1 MTRGTGPREH
11 SDQIDSSRPVPGLLD
26 IADTLAAATTDYRAL
41 LRVAAQAVA
50 ASLGDAAVLWVLD
63 DEGLVRPSAF
73 HHDNPEA
80 RRFMAEVVDAKRH
93 LPAAGGLLELALLSD
108 SPVLFPQASFGELGQ
123 RIDAAYR
130 PYYQEFGLSSLLM
143 IPLRARG
150 RAVGILGVCRDEGR
164 PPYDDDDV
172 LFAQQVGAQIALALD
187 NAQLL
192 SSSLEEVRRRREV
205 ELQLLDMVSTDLLTG
220 LGNRHLLMED
230 LRRRLATG
238 QRTAL
243 LLLDL
248 DGFKDVND
256 ALGHEVGDRVLQ
268 SVGERL
274 IAAATPSGAVPTRL
288 GGDEF
293 AIICDGHLPDDAWK
307 LAEDVSSALD
317 PGLAVEGGSIKVS
330 ASIGIAFAPE
340 HGEEAGSLLRAADL
354 AMYRAKRLGLGVP
367 AVYTDSMGRDQAE
380 RWTTLTELREAL
392 ETGQLILHYQPLLDL
407 RDGSV
412 TSVEALARWNHPV
425 HGLIAAEK
433 FMPIAEQAGLAARIS
448 VWALE
453 QAAGQLTRWRDHGH
467 LLQAAVNVPAQLVE
481 RPGFPQQAL
490 AVLDRHELPPTA
502 LQLEITESALFREP
516 AMAALSRC
524 QEAGISVAIDDF
536 GTGYS
541 SLAYLKALPANTLK
555 LDRGFVMDIDTD
567 PRDADIAALV
577 VDVAH
582 RFGMAVTAEGVE
594 SAGALALLGQIDV
607 DRAQGYQV
615 ARPCAPDDLTTWLE
629 QRSS

>member
-1 MTRGTGPREH
+1 MTRGTGPRELTE
-11 SDQIDSSRPVPGLLD
+11 DARPVPGLLD

-41 LRVAAQAVA
+41 LQVAAQAVA

-63 DEGLVRPSAF
+63 DEGMVRPSAF

-80 RRFMAEVVDAKRH
+80 RQFMAEVVDAKRH
-93 LPAAGGLLELALLSD
+93 LPAPGGLLELALVSD
-108 SPVLFPQASFGELGQ
+108 GPVLFARASFAELSD
-123 RIDAAYR
+123 RIDPAYR
-130 PYYQEFGLSSLLM
+130 PYYARFGLSSLLM
-143 IPLRARG
+143 VPMRARD
-150 RAVGILGVCRDEGR
+150 RAIGVLGVCRDEGR
-164 PPYDDDDV
+164 PPYDEDDV
-172 LFAQQVGAQIALALD
+172 LFAQRVGAQIGLALD
-187 NAQLL
+187 NAQLFT
-192 SSSLEEVRRRREV
+192 EAQDEVRRRREV
-205 ELQLLDMVSTDLLTG
+205 ELQLIAMVSTDLLTG

-230 LRRRLATG
+230 LRRRLDAG
-238 QRTAL
+238 RRTAL

-268 SVGERL
+268 AVGERL
-274 IAAATPSGAVPTRL
+274 LAASAPSGAVPTRL

-317 PGLAVEGGSIKVS
+317 PGLAVAGGSIKVT
-330 ASIGIAFAPE
+330 ASIGIAFSPE

-367 AVYTDSMGRDQAE
+367 AVYTDSMGHEQIQ
-380 RWTTLTELREAL
+380 RWTTLTELREGL
-392 ETGQLILHYQPLLDL
+392 ETGQLLLHYQPLLDL

-412 TSVEALARWNHPV
+412 TSVEALARWNHP
-425 HGLIAAEK
+425 HLGLIAAER

-453 QAAGQLTRWRDHGH
+453 QAASQLTVWRDRGLH
-467 LLQAAVNVPAQLVE
+467 LQAAVNVPAQLVE

-490 AVLDRHELPPTA
+490 AVLDRYELPPSA

-516 AMAALSRC
+516 AMAALGRC
-524 QEAGISVAIDDF
+524 QQAGISVAIDDF

-582 RFGMAVTAEGVE
+582 RLGMAVTAEGVE
-594 SAGALALLGQIDV
+594 SAGALTLLGQIDV

-615 ARPCAPDDLTTWLE
+615 ARPCSPDDLTSWLE
-629 QRSS
+629 ARSS

>member
-11 SDQIDSSRPVPGLLD
+11 TADPRPVPGLLD
-26 IADTLAAATTDYRAL
+26 IADALAAATTDYRSL

-63 DEGLVRPSAF
+63 DEGMVRPSAF
-73 HHDNPEA
+73 HHDNAEA
-80 RRFMAEVVDAKRH
+80 RHFMGEVVDAKRH
-93 LPAAGGLLELALLSD
+93 LPAPGGLLEMALLSEG
-108 SPVLFPQASFGELGQ
+108 PILFARASFGELGE

-130 PYYQEFGLSSLLM
+130 PYYAKFGLSSLLM
-143 IPLRARG
+143 VPMRARD

-172 LFAQQVGAQIALALD
+172 LFAQRVGAQIGLALD

-192 SSSLEEVRRRREV
+192 TESLDEVRRRREV
-205 ELQLLDMVSTDLLTG
+205 ELQLIDMVSTDLLTG

-268 SVGERL
+268 AVGERL
-274 IAAATPSGAVPTRL
+274 LSASALRGAMPTRL

-293 AIICDGHLPDDAWK
+293 AIVCDGHLPDDAWK

-330 ASIGIAFAPE
+330 ASIGIAFSPE
-340 HGEEAGSLLRAADL
+340 HGDEAGSLLRAADL

-367 AVYTDSMGRDQAE
+367 AVYSDSMGQE
-380 RWTTLTELREAL
+380 QVQRWTTLTELREAL
-392 ETGQLILHYQPLLDL
+392 ETGQLLLHYQPLLDL
-407 RDGSV
+407 RDGTV
-412 TSVEALARWNHPV
+412 TSVEALARWNHPR
-425 HGLIAAEK
+425 HGLLAAER

-453 QAAGQLTRWRDHGH
+453 QAAGQLTRWRDDGFV
-467 LLQAAVNVPAQLVE
+467 LRAAVNVPAQLVE

-516 AMAALSRC
+516 AMAALGRC
-524 QEAGISVAIDDF
+524 QQAGISVAIDDF

-541 SLAYLKALPANTLK
+541 SLAYLKRLPANTLK
-555 LDRGFVMDIDTD
+555 LDRGFVVDIDTD
-567 PRDADIAALV
+567 QRNADIAALV
-577 VDVAH
+577 VDLAH

-594 SAGALALLGQIDV
+594 TPGALALLSEIDV
-607 DRAQGYQV
+607 DLAQGYQV
-615 ARPCAPDDLTTWLE
+615 ARPCSPDDLTRWLE